1 MFLQFNQKRKVKQIR
16 DFDLLSDRDMRELN
30 VMMSNPDVE
39 IVHTMDKDIKGVPG
53 SEFHE
58 GFEPQLI
65 RIVTYLIDEDKIGKE
80 RKDVKKESEENQE
93 DKLVHETIE
102 LDALNS
108 EFQLKITL
116 PRQTSLLYNFQS
128 YRGIITPPPEII

>member
-1 MFLQFNQKRKVKQIR
+1 MKLVSLLLLVVISTIPVATSMLQIATGS
-16 DFDLLSDRDMRELN
+16 DLMCINIE
-30 VMMSNPDVE
+30 E
-39 IVHTMDKDIKGVPG
+39 EQ
-53 SEFHE
+53 SE
-58 GFEPQLI
+58 
-65 RIVTYLIDEDKIGKE
+65 
-80 RKDVKKESEENQE
+80 KESEENQE